1 MKMFEYVIGATGN
14 VLDLKNI
21 EYHVL
26 ETTGNAF
33 DVKNIEY
40 VRGYGECF

>member
-14 VLDLKNI
+14 VLDLTKI
-21 EYHVL
+21 QDML
-26 ETTGNAF
+26 EATGNAF